1 VLDDATTEMI
11 RWREGVSQEQWDKA
25 FLTDAEYEEKYGKQD
40 ATENKENNHE

>member
-1 VLDDATTEMI
+1 MLDDATTEMI

-40 ATENKENNHE
+40 AREQGE